1 MKSQTVIISSY
12 LAAVLV
18 VIIMV
23 AMYVSL
29 FPWMTSYNINYR
41 RTNVLVIIREK
52 THWGAKELALNISS
66 RLGADYVYVDIK
78 AINIIDNTVVYEDR
92 YNISLVD
99 VPLKELTI
107 FIYSYSRTTRNGT
120 MYIYY
125 VEVGYR

>member
-18 VIIMV
+18 VITLV

-41 RTNVLVIIREK
+41 KTNVLVIIREK
-52 THWGAKELALNISS
+52 TYWTAKELALNISS
-66 RLGADYVYVDIK
+66 RLGADYVYVNIK
-78 AINIIDNTVVYEDR
+78 AVDIVDNSILYEDS
-92 YNISLVD
+92 YNISTAD
-99 VPLKELTI
+99 IPLNELTI
-107 FIYSYSRTTRNGT
+107 FNYSYSRTTRNGT
-120 MYIYY
+120 MLLYY